1 MAGTGLIGRIRALV
15 ASFGRLACILITM
28 ETVLA
33 FPAASAPL
41 TAHDF
46 TFENIDGGPLPL
58 SDFAGKTVLLV
69 NTASMCGFTAQY
81 EALQAVYDKYRDA
94 GLVVLGVPSD
104 DFGGQE
110 YDSADEIKQF
120 CEINYGIDFPMTEK
134 VKVKG
139 PDAHPYY
146 QWVKSQGGMKVPR
159 WNFHKHVIDANG
171 NLVDWFAS
179 TTAPDSSKVID
190 TIEKLLPR

>member
-1 MAGTGLIGRIRALV
+1 MRNW
-15 ASFGRLACILITM
+15 
-28 ETVLA
+28 TVLILA
-33 FPAASAPL
+33 FGFLTGSASGANTAE
-41 TAHDF
+41 TAHAFDF
-46 TFENIDGGPLPL
+46 MSIEGDPLPM
-58 SDFAGKTVLLV
+58 SSFAGKAVLVV
-69 NTASMCGFTAQY
+69 NTASRCGFTDQY
-81 EALQAVYDKYRDA
+81 SALQAIWQQYRDR
-94 GLVVLGVPSD
+94 GLVVLGVPSN
-104 DFGGQE
+104 DFGSQE
-110 YDSADEIKQF
+110 PGSETEIRTF
-120 CEINYGIDFPMTEK
+120 CEVNYGIDFPMTEK

>member
-1 MAGTGLIGRIRALV
+1 
-15 ASFGRLACILITM
+15 
-28 ETVLA
+28 
-33 FPAASAPL
+33 
-41 TAHDF
+41 
-46 TFENIDGGPLPL
+46 
-58 SDFAGKTVLLV
+58 
-69 NTASMCGFTAQY
+69 
-81 EALQAVYDKYRDA
+81 
-94 GLVVLGVPSD
+94 
-104 DFGGQE
+104 
-110 YDSADEIKQF
+110 
-120 CEINYGIDFPMTEK
+120 MTEK